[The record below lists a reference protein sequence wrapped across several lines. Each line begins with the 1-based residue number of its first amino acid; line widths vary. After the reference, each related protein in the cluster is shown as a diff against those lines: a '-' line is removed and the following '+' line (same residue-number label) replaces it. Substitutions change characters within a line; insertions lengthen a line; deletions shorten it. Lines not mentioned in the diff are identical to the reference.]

1 MDLELDKCELCDR
14 SIKTEKH
21 HLVPGDKR
29 SDIAYVCELCH
40 KQIHMLFTNGELRK
54 KYYTTKRLLLVPKIQ
69 LWLAFIKTKPAA
81 FSINFKESVERKI
94 KRGNKR
100 G

>member
-1 MDLELDKCELCDR
+1 MDLEVSKCELCDR

-21 HLVPGDKR
+21 HLIPGDKR

-54 KYYTTKRLLLVPKIQ
+54 KHYTIKRLLVMPKIQ

-81 FSINFKESVERKI
+81 FSISFKESVERKR
-94 KRGNKR
+94 KRVRYKG
-100 G
+100 